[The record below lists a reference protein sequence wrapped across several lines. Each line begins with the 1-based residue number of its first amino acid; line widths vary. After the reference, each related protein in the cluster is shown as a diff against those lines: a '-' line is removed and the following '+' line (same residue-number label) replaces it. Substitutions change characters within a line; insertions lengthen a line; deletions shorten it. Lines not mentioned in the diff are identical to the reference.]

1 MDTKDA
7 KVYEEYCRCR
17 NQVKRLT
24 RKAIKSQEKDIAK
37 KTKTNSKV
45 FWKFVNSKI
54 KVRSTI
60 PELYTTS
67 KPDPN
72 KITKNDHEKAE
83 VLGKFFSS
91 VYVKEPEWTWVL
103 DDDDK
108 AIIKEELKLDITKE
122 IISKKLHELNINKSP
137 GPDNMHPKVL
147 KELAS
152 VLIDPLFIIFN
163 ISLRLGK
170 IPSAW
175 KLAAITAIFK
185 NKGNKQSAGNYRPV
199 SLTSIACKIMESI
212 IRDSIMSYLNSN
224 EILTNK
230 QFGFLRG
237 RSTVLQLLIIVD
249 KWTEI
254 LDNDGV
260 IDVLYGDF
268 QKAFD
273 TVPHNRLLE
282 LLSHYGI
289 NEPILSWVRDF
300 LTDRKQQVVVNGCK
314 SAILDV
320 ISGVPQGS
328 VLGPLLFIIYINS
341 MVEKA
346 GSTELFL
353 YADDLKI
360 YNEIKSVEDAEL
372 LQQDLDRLY
381 DWTRYSLLRFHPD
394 KCVTMRIMS
403 KTKKLDVKEYNNM
416 DETKLKTV
424 YREEGLGI
432 IFDNKLSFEEHINS
446 KVKKAN
452 SLAGMLRRSFE
463 HLDKAMFK
471 QLFTSII
478 RPHLEYGATIWNP
491 HSKKLIV
498 MIENVQRRASRQ
510 IPGLSHLAHQ
520 ERLEAMNLPT
530 LQFRRYKGDMIE
542 MYKLSHD
549 LYDKETISNFLNFR
563 QSHQRT

>member
-1 MDTKDA
+1 M
-7 KVYEEYCRCR
+7 
-17 NQVKRLT
+17 
-24 RKAIKSQEKDIAK
+24 
-37 KTKTNSKV
+37 
-45 FWKFVNSKI
+45 
-54 KVRSTI
+54 
-60 PELYTTS
+60 
-67 KPDPN
+67 
-72 KITKNDHEKAE
+72 
-83 VLGKFFSS
+83 
-91 VYVKEPEWTWVL
+91 
-103 DDDDK
+103 
-108 AIIKEELKLDITKE
+108 
-122 IISKKLHELNINKSP
+122 
-137 GPDNMHPKVL
+137 
-147 KELAS
+147 
-152 VLIDPLFIIFN
+152 
-163 ISLRLGK
+163 
-170 IPSAW
+170 
-175 KLAAITAIFK
+175 
-185 NKGNKQSAGNYRPV
+185 
-199 SLTSIACKIMESI
+199 
-212 IRDSIMSYLNSN
+212 
-224 EILTNK
+224 
-230 QFGFLRG
+230 
-237 RSTVLQLLIIVD
+237 LQLLIIVD

-260 IDVLYGDF
+260 IDVLYCDF

-403 KTKKLDVKEYNNM
+403 KTKKLDVKEYYNM

-424 YREEGLGI
+424 YREEDLGI

-446 KVKKAN
+446 
-452 SLAGMLRRSFE
+452 
-463 HLDKAMFK
+463 
-471 QLFTSII
+471 
-478 RPHLEYGATIWNP
+478 
-491 HSKKLIV
+491 
-498 MIENVQRRASRQ
+498 
-510 IPGLSHLAHQ
+510 
-520 ERLEAMNLPT
+520 
-530 LQFRRYKGDMIE
+530 
-542 MYKLSHD
+542 
-549 LYDKETISNFLNFR
+549 
-563 QSHQRT
+563 

>member
-17 NQVKRLT
+17 NQVRRLT

-72 KITKNDHEKAE
+72 KLTKNDHEKAE

-108 AIIKEELKLDITKE
+108 ANIKEELKLGITKE

-137 GPDNMHPKVL
+137 GPDNMHPKEL

-175 KLAAITAIFK
+175 KLAAITPIFK
-185 NKGNKQSAGNYRPV
+185 NKGNKQSARNYRPV
-199 SLTSIACKIMESI
+199 SLSSIACKIMKSI

-254 LDNDGV
+254 LDGV
-260 IDVLYGDF
+260 IDVLYCDF

-273 TVPHNRLLE
+273 TVPHNHLLE

-328 VLGPLLFIIYINS
+328 VLGQLLFIIYINS

-403 KTKKLDVKEYNNM
+403 KTKKLDVKEYYNM

-424 YREEGLGI
+424 DREEDLGI
-432 IFDNKLSFEEHINS
+432 IIDNKLSFEEHINS
-446 KVKKAN
+446 KVKK
-452 SLAGMLRRSFE
+452 S
-463 HLDKAMFK
+463 
-471 QLFTSII
+471 
-478 RPHLEYGATIWNP
+478 
-491 HSKKLIV
+491 
-498 MIENVQRRASRQ
+498 
-510 IPGLSHLAHQ
+510 
-520 ERLEAMNLPT
+520 
-530 LQFRRYKGDMIE
+530 
-542 MYKLSHD
+542 
-549 LYDKETISNFLNFR
+549 
-563 QSHQRT
+563 

>member
-1 MDTKDA
+1 
-7 KVYEEYCRCR
+7 
-17 NQVKRLT
+17 
-24 RKAIKSQEKDIAK
+24 
-37 KTKTNSKV
+37 
-45 FWKFVNSKI
+45 
-54 KVRSTI
+54 
-60 PELYTTS
+60 
-67 KPDPN
+67 
-72 KITKNDHEKAE
+72 
-83 VLGKFFSS
+83 
-91 VYVKEPEWTWVL
+91 
-103 DDDDK
+103 
-108 AIIKEELKLDITKE
+108 
-122 IISKKLHELNINKSP
+122 
-137 GPDNMHPKVL
+137 
-147 KELAS
+147 
-152 VLIDPLFIIFN
+152 
-163 ISLRLGK
+163 
-170 IPSAW
+170 
-175 KLAAITAIFK
+175 
-185 NKGNKQSAGNYRPV
+185 
-199 SLTSIACKIMESI
+199 
-212 IRDSIMSYLNSN
+212 MSYLNSN

-230 QFGFLRG
+230 QLGFLRG
-237 RSTVLQLLIIVD
+237 RSTVLQLLTIVD

-260 IDVLYGDF
+260 IDVLYCDF

-314 SAILDV
+314 SATLDV

-341 MVEKA
+341 MVEKT

-353 YADDLKI
+353 YAIDLKI

-403 KTKKLDVKEYNNM
+403 KTKKLNVKEYYNM

-424 YREEGLGI
+424 YREEDLGI

-452 SLAGMLRRSFE
+452 SLAGMLRRSFV

-510 IPGLSHLAHQ
+510 IPGLSHLTYQ
-520 ERLEAMNLPT
+520 ERLEAMNLPA
-530 LQFRRYKGDMIE
+530 LQFRRYRGDMIE
-542 MYKLSHD
+542 MYKLLHD

-563 QSHQRT
+563 HSHTREHNVRGHQYNLYKKTCKKDVRRYSFKCRVTNQWNNLPETIVNSPSLNTFKNRLDNLWERDV